1 MKRILMLSSMILVVL
16 FLAACGISG
25 QPATL
30 SSGNIKIV
38 TTIFPPYDFARE
50 IAKDKADITLLLKPG
65 AESHSFEPTPQDIK
79 TIENADLFIYT
90 GSENDVWVEDL
101 LASLGDRAPQTMR
114 LIDCVPTVTEEVV
127 EGMEHE
133 HEEDHHD
140 GVFED
145 ADVQDRTLADWQ
157 GDWQS
162 VYPYLLD
169 GTLDPVFAHKA
180 AEKQDK
186 TEAEYKAYYTA
197 GYQTDIERITIDG
210 DTIAFFEN
218 GKPITAKYIYEGFR
232 ILTYESG
239 KKGVRYQFQSAD
251 PASAAPKYIQFSD
264 HEIGPVDHAEHFHIF
279 MGNDGFDKLSE
290 EMENWPTYYDSS
302 LTGDEVLDEMLSHDH
317 EEEIDEHVWTS
328 PANAMQIA

>member
-145 ADVQDRTLADWQ
+145 AEVQDRTLAD
-157 GDWQS
+157 
-162 VYPYLLD
+162 
-169 GTLDPVFAHKA
+169 
-180 AEKQDK
+180 
-186 TEAEYKAYYTA
+186 
-197 GYQTDIERITIDG
+197 
-210 DTIAFFEN
+210 
-218 GKPITAKYIYEGFR
+218 
-232 ILTYESG
+232 
-239 KKGVRYQFQSAD
+239 
-251 PASAAPKYIQFSD
+251 
-264 HEIGPVDHAEHFHIF
+264 
-279 MGNDGFDKLSE
+279 
-290 EMENWPTYYDSS
+290 
-302 LTGDEVLDEMLSHDH
+302 
-317 EEEIDEHVWTS
+317 
-328 PANAMQIA
+328 

>member
-169 GTLDPVFAHKA
+169 GTLDLVFAHMTPAIADYRTFEKMVACSRKYCMMEKPSRRTDKVQDA
-180 AEKQDK
+180 AFAAAGVEPEKKRFDQDILYAFSYLWLRGYSPK
-186 TEAEYKAYYTA
+186 LQYRQEVWRNKRTPEGMAAWCIDRAKLRRRLDPADEEAIRGVVAAHTEAGMVEEVVTS
-197 GYQTDIERITIDG
+197 TIV
-210 DTIAFFEN
+210 TM
-218 GKPITAKYIYEGFR
+218 Y
-232 ILTYESG
+232 
-239 KKGVRYQFQSAD
+239 
-251 PASAAPKYIQFSD
+251 
-264 HEIGPVDHAEHFHIF
+264 
-279 MGNDGFDKLSE
+279 
-290 EMENWPTYYDSS
+290 W
-302 LTGDEVLDEMLSHDH
+302 EV
-317 EEEIDEHVWTS
+317 
-328 PANAMQIA
+328 